1 MIKIN
6 SRLSIPNN
14 EISFRFSGAS
24 KPGGQHVNRSNTRAT
39 LLFDVESSDSLSHAQ
54 KKRLAEKLGDRINKE
69 GIMQVSSQDY
79 RSQRR
84 NRIEAMKKFAGMLRR
99 ALERSP
105 RRIPTR
111 RTRGSNE
118 KRLERK
124 KRRGRKKKLRKKID
138 PDTGKGG
145 L

>member
-1 MIKIN
+1 MIRIN
-6 SRLSIPNN
+6 SSLSIPNN

-39 LLFDVESSDSLSHAQ
+39 LLFDVESSDSLSPAQ
-54 KKRLAEKLGDRINKE
+54 KKRLAEKLRDRINKE

-118 KRLERK
+118 KRLESK
-124 KRRGRKKKLRKKID
+124 KRRSRKKKLRKKIA

>member
-1 MIKIN
+1 MIRIN
-6 SRLSIPNN
+6 SRLSIPNS

-39 LLFDVESSDSLSHAQ
+39 LLFDIESSGSLSSGQ
-54 KKRLAEKLGDRINKE
+54 KKRIEIKLGDRINKE
-69 GIMQVSSQDY
+69 GIMQVSSQEY

-84 NRIEAMKKFAGMLRR
+84 NRIEAMKKFAGLLRR

-111 RTRGSNE
+111 RTGSSE
-118 KRLERK
+118 KKRLEKK

-138 PDTGKGG
+138 PDTGRGG

>member
-6 SRLSIPNN
+6 STLSIPNN

-39 LLFDVESSDSLSHAQ
+39 LLFDVESSDSLSSAQ

-84 NRIEAMKKFAGMLRR
+84 NRIEAMKKFAGLLRR

-105 RRIPTR
+105 RRKPTR
-111 RTRGSNE
+111 RTRSSNE

>member
-6 SRLSIPNN
+6 STLSIPNN

-39 LLFDVESSDSLSHAQ
+39 LLFDVESSDSLSSAQ

-84 NRIEAMKKFAGMLRR
+84 NRIEAMKKFAGLLRR

-105 RRIPTR
+105 RRKPTR
-111 RTRGSNE
+111 RTRSSNE

-124 KRRGRKKKLRKKID
+124 KRRGRKKKLRKKIG
-138 PDTGKGG
+138 PDAGKGG